1 MSHINA
7 NIWLALR
14 DDAQDKVK
22 ERLTW
27 DTESQGEYSG
37 PVTDRSAKLF
47 RYMQQ
52 HKEKLFRAPTL
63 GGRVYTVWSITFS
76 VHTDAAQK
84 IADELDFL
92 TTTYPTQLSVVG
104 AWRWDQGD
112 AVAKQVGT
120 ELVWDTRIVEKTWS
134 VKNPDYQPDDQE
146 PNYDPRFVLRV
157 TGNVEENYVSGST
170 GTPTY
175 PLHPQL
181 INFMPDVGDPPV
193 PATELTDVNL
203 LQGQPPRSFI

>member
-84 IADELDFL
+84 IKDELDFL
-92 TTTYPTQLSVVG
+92 IATYPTQVFVTG
-104 AWRWDQGD
+104 AWRWEEGD
-112 AVAKQVGT
+112 MACRQIGT
-120 ELVWDTRIVEKTWS
+120 QLVISTRIVEKTWS
-134 VKNPDYQPDDQE
+134 ELNPDYQPDPLE
-146 PNYDPRFVLRV
+146 PDFDDRYVLRV
-157 TGNVEENYVSGST
+157 TGDVEEEYVSGSL

-181 INFMPDVGDPPV
+181 LKFMPDVNEL
-193 PATELTDVNL
+193 PATELADTNL
-203 LQGQPPRSFI
+203 LMGQPPRNFL